1 MRKYYGRFSGTPG
14 ILLRGFFTGLPL
26 KTETGKK
33 TLSPRTDSLHNMYKT
48 LRGLVLREVRYK
60 ESSKMLTILSEG
72 EGKLS
77 AEGRGAPRRG
87 SKIAAAAQQ
96 LCFSELTFFERQG
109 RYTLTEGSVLEDFS
123 ALRERFEDF
132 ALGIYMAELME
143 AVSDED
149 CPNDAVLHLGLNS
162 LYALSRQL
170 YSPEHIKA
178 VFELRLMC
186 LAGFEPALEACSGCG
201 DANMTNPR
209 LHLQGGCV
217 HCAACGAGGDGRSV
231 ALCTASLA
239 AMRHVAHAQP
249 KKVFSFTLDE
259 AAAARFHYAAEEYA
273 LCQLDRR
280 FATLDYWK
288 TVKG

>member
-1 MRKYYGRFSGTPG
+1 
-14 ILLRGFFTGLPL
+14 
-26 KTETGKK
+26 
-33 TLSPRTDSLHNMYKT
+33 MYKT

-60 ESSKMLTILSEG
+60 ESSKMLTVLTEG

-77 AEGRGAPRRG
+77 AEGRGALRRG

-109 RYTLTEGSVLEDFS
+109 RYTLTEASVLEDFS

-132 ALGIYMAELME
+132 ALGIYIAELME

-162 LYALSRQL
+162 LFALSRQL
-170 YSPEHIKA
+170 YSPAHIKA

-201 DANMTNPR
+201 EANITNPR
-209 LHLQGGCV
+209 FHLQGGCV
-217 HCAACGAGGDGRSV
+217 HCMDCGGGEGRSV
-231 ALCTASLA
+231 SLCAASLA
-239 AMRHVAHAQP
+239 AMRHVCFAGE
-249 KKVFSFTLDE
+249 KKIYSFTLDE
-259 AAAARFHYAAEEYA
+259 SSAARFYRVCEEYVLA
-273 LCQLDRR
+273 QLDRGFR
-280 FATLDYWK
+280 TLDYWK
-288 TVKG
+288 SIKP

>member
-1 MRKYYGRFSGTPG
+1 MAPVPGRFGERRRGRIPRLPG
-14 ILLRGFFTGLPL
+14 IIVYII
-26 KTETGKK
+26 
-33 TLSPRTDSLHNMYKT
+33 MYKT

-60 ESSKMLTILSEG
+60 ESSKMLTVLTEG

-77 AEGRGAPRRG
+77 AEGRGALRRG

-109 RYTLTEGSVLEDFS
+109 RHTLTEASVLEDFS

-132 ALGIYMAELME
+132 ALGIYIAELME

-162 LYALSRQL
+162 LFALSRQL
-170 YSPEHIKA
+170 YSPAHIKA

-201 DANMTNPR
+201 EVNITNPR
-209 LHLQGGCV
+209 FHLQGGCV
-217 HCAACGAGGDGRSV
+217 HCMDCGGGEGRSV
-231 ALCTASLA
+231 SLCAASLA
-239 AMRHVAHAQP
+239 AMRHVAHANP
-249 KKVFSFTLDE
+249 KKIFSFTLDE
-259 AAAARFHYAAEEYA
+259 AAAARFHYAAEEYV

>member
-1 MRKYYGRFSGTPG
+1 
-14 ILLRGFFTGLPL
+14 
-26 KTETGKK
+26 
-33 TLSPRTDSLHNMYKT
+33 MYKT

-60 ESSKMLTILSEG
+60 ESSKMLTILTEE

-77 AEGRGAPRRG
+77 AEGRGALRRG
-87 SKIAAAAQQ
+87 SKIAAASQQ
-96 LCFSELTFFERQG
+96 LCYSELTFFERQG
-109 RYTLTEGSVLEDFS
+109 RYTLTEGSTLEDFS
-123 ALRERFEDF
+123 ALRDRFEDF
-132 ALGIYMAELME
+132 ALGVYFAELME
-143 AVSDED
+143 AASDED
-149 CPNDAVLHLGLNS
+149 SPNAAVLHLGLNS
-162 LYALSRQL
+162 LFALSRQL

-201 DANMTNPR
+201 SVDINNPR
-209 LHLQGGCV
+209 FHLQGGCV
-217 HCAACGAGGDGRSV
+217 HCTDCGGGEGRSV
-231 ALCTASLA
+231 ALCAASLA

-259 AAAARFHYAAEEYA
+259 AAAARFHYAAEEYT

-280 FATLDYWK
+280 FGTLDYWK